1 LVQGTLLLPC
11 THTATAAPKRQTSG
25 GVTLDCEAA
34 LAALDINAVAPRRC
48 SPKMPRL
55 LCVALVAATA
65 SAFDVSWIPADPDGP
80 LPLSKAYRENLK
92 RLCDVVRTVK
102 PLPPS
107 IVAKLPVIEK
117 LCAKLEASSGSGSA
131 LVNRLRFVGVVA
143 AGAWAWHSYQSKG
156 LLYDATRAARSRSSL
171 SPRPLSPR
179 PPAPSKSSLF
189 DPGAL

>member
-1 LVQGTLLLPC
+1 
-11 THTATAAPKRQTSG
+11 
-25 GVTLDCEAA
+25 
-34 LAALDINAVAPRRC
+34 
-48 SPKMPRL
+48 MPRL
-55 LCVALVAATA
+55 LCVALFATA
-65 SAFDVSWIPADPDGP
+65 AAFDVSWIPADPDGP

-117 LCAKLEASSGSGSA
+117 LCAKLEASSSNGSA

-156 LLYDATRAARSRSSL
+156 LVYDATRAARRSRSL

>member
-1 LVQGTLLLPC
+1 
-11 THTATAAPKRQTSG
+11 
-25 GVTLDCEAA
+25 
-34 LAALDINAVAPRRC
+34 
-48 SPKMPRL
+48 MPRL
-55 LCVALVAATA
+55 LCVTLFATA
-65 SAFDVSWIPADPDGP
+65 AAFDVSWIPAAPDGP

-117 LCAKLEASSGSGSA
+117 LCAKLEASSSSGSA

-156 LLYDATRAARSRSSL
+156 LIYDATRAARRSRSSL

-179 PPAPSKSSLF
+179 PPAPAKASGLF

>member
-1 LVQGTLLLPC
+1 
-11 THTATAAPKRQTSG
+11 
-25 GVTLDCEAA
+25 
-34 LAALDINAVAPRRC
+34 
-48 SPKMPRL
+48 MPRL
-55 LCVALVAATA
+55 LWVAALFATA
-65 SAFDVSWIPADPDGP
+65 AAFDVSWIPADPDGP

-117 LCAKLEASSGSGSA
+117 LCAKLEASSSSGSA
-131 LVNRLRFVGVVA
+131 LVSRLRLVGVVA

-156 LLYDATRAARSRSSL
+156 LIYDATRAARRSRSTSL

-179 PPAPSKSSLF
+179 PPAPAKASGLF

>member
-1 LVQGTLLLPC
+1 
-11 THTATAAPKRQTSG
+11 
-25 GVTLDCEAA
+25 
-34 LAALDINAVAPRRC
+34 
-48 SPKMPRL
+48 MPRL
-55 LCVALVAATA
+55 LCVALFAATVA
-65 SAFDVSWIPADPDGP
+65 AFDVSWIPADPDGP

-117 LCAKLEASSGSGSA
+117 LCAKLEASSSSGSA
-131 LVNRLRFVGVVA
+131 LVSRLRLVGVVA

-156 LLYDATRAARSRSSL
+156 LIYDATRAARRSRSSL

>member
-1 LVQGTLLLPC
+1 MLSERC
-11 THTATAAPKRQTSG
+11 THAATAVPKRLACWAI
-25 GVTLDCEAA
+25 TLDCEAA
-34 LAALDINAVAPRRC
+34 LQHSPSTPSRSRAF

-55 LCVALVAATA
+55 LWVAALFATA
-65 SAFDVSWIPADPDGP
+65 AAFDVSWIPADPDGP

-117 LCAKLEASSGSGSA
+117 LCAKLEASSSSGSA
-131 LVNRLRFVGVVA
+131 LVSRLRLVGVVA

-156 LLYDATRAARSRSSL
+156 LIYDATRAARSRSSL

>member
-1 LVQGTLLLPC
+1 
-11 THTATAAPKRQTSG
+11 
-25 GVTLDCEAA
+25 
-34 LAALDINAVAPRRC
+34 
-48 SPKMPRL
+48 MPRL
-55 LCVALVAATA
+55 LCVALFAATVA
-65 SAFDVSWIPADPDGP
+65 AFDVSWIPADPDGP

-107 IVAKLPVIEK
+107 IVEKLPVIEK
-117 LCAKLEASSGSGSA
+117 LCAKLEASSGSGSS
-131 LVNRLRFVGVVA
+131 LVNRLRLVGVVA

-156 LLYDATRAARSRSSL
+156 LIYDATRAARSRSSL

>member
-1 LVQGTLLLPC
+1 
-11 THTATAAPKRQTSG
+11 
-25 GVTLDCEAA
+25 
-34 LAALDINAVAPRRC
+34 
-48 SPKMPRL
+48 MPRL
-55 LCVALVAATA
+55 LCVALVAASAT
-65 SAFDVSWIPADPDGP
+65 AFDVSWIPADPDGP

-117 LCAKLEASSGSGSA
+117 LCAKLEASSGSGSS
-131 LVNRLRFVGVVA
+131 LVNRLRLVGVVA

-156 LLYDATRAARSRSSL
+156 LIYDATRAARRSRSSL